1 MIMATP
7 TGDTAALAWLPR
19 LLQTTDSMFPTGAY
33 AHSFGLEGAVQDG
46 LVSDTA
52 SLDDFLTNQIV
63 PALRQL
69 ELPCARHAFNAARDD
84 DLETLYELDG
94 QYAALKGTH
103 ELREAS
109 ARTGRQ
115 RLALLKKIAPHEN
128 EWWEKMDAARRDGTL
143 NAHDVIV
150 IGAQGAR
157 TNIPLEAVL
166 TAVYYQALAA
176 LVTASLKLIRIGQ
189 EACQDLLSKHLAEA
203 PAAIKA
209 AREVSPEDMGWFS
222 PTLDIASA
230 RHETAYTRL
239 FIT

>member
-1 MIMATP
+1 MATP
-7 TGDTAALAWLPR
+7 TGDAAALAWLPR

-46 LVSDTA
+46 LVTDTA
-52 SLDDFLTNQIV
+52 SLDEFLANQIV

-69 ELPCARHAFNAARDD
+69 ELPCTRHAFNAAHDD
-84 DLETLYELDG
+84 DLETLCEFDR
-94 QYAALKGTH
+94 QYAALKGTY

-115 RLALLKKIAPHEN
+115 RLALLKKIDPS
-128 EWWEKMDAARRDGTL
+128 EWWEKMDTARRAGELD
-143 NAHDVIV
+143 AHDVIV
-150 IGAQGAR
+150 MGAQGAR

>member
-7 TGDTAALAWLPR
+7 TGDAAALAWLPR

-33 AHSFGLEGAVQDG
+33 AHSFGLEGVVQDG
-46 LVSDTA
+46 LVTDTA

-69 ELPCARHAFNAARDD
+69 ELPCTMHAYRAVQADD
-84 DLETLYELDG
+84 FETFCELDQ
-94 QYAALKGTH
+94 QYSALKGAH

-128 EWWEKMDAARRDGTL
+128 EWWEKMDCARDEGEID
-143 NAHDVIV
+143 AHDVIV

-157 TNIPLEAVL
+157 NDIPLEAVL

-189 EACQDLLSKHLAEA
+189 DACQDLLGKHLSEVS
-203 PAAIKA
+203 AAIEV
-209 AREVSPEDMGWFS
+209 AREVSSEDMGWFS

>member
-1 MIMATP
+1 MATP
-7 TGDTAALAWLPR
+7 TGETAALAWLPR

-46 LVSDTA
+46 LVTDTA
-52 SLDDFLTNQIV
+52 SLDEFLANQIV
-63 PALRQL
+63 PALLHL
-69 ELPCARHAFNAARDD
+69 ELPCTRHAYEAVEADD
-84 DLETLYELDG
+84 FETLCKLDR
-94 QYAALKGTH
+94 QYAALKGTR

-115 RLALLKKIAPHEN
+115 RLELLKKIAPDA
-128 EWWEKMDAARRDGTL
+128 WWEKMDAARRTGTL
-143 NAHDVIV
+143 DAHDVIV
-150 IGAQGAR
+150 IGAQGSRAD
-157 TNIPLEAVL
+157 IPLEAVQ

-176 LVTASLKLIRIGQ
+176 LVSASLKLIRIGQ
-189 EACQDLLSKHLAEA
+189 EACQDLLGKHLRDV
-203 PAAIKA
+203 PMAIEA
-209 AREVSPEDMGWFS
+209 ARDVSPDEMGWFS

>member
-46 LVSDTA
+46 LVTDTA
-52 SLDDFLTNQIV
+52 SLDEFLANQIV

-69 ELPCARHAFNAARDD
+69 ELPCTRHAFNAAHDD
-84 DLETLYELDG
+84 DLETLCELDH

-128 EWWEKMDAARRDGTL
+128 EWWEKMDAARRAGELD
-143 NAHDVIV
+143 AHDVIV
-150 IGAQGAR
+150 MGAQGAR

-166 TAVYYQALAA
+166 TAVYFQALAA

-189 EACQDLLSKHLAEA
+189 EACQNLLSKHLAEA
-203 PAAIKA
+203 PAAIEA
-209 AREVSPEDMGWFS
+209 ARDVSPDEMGWFS